1 MAVVQLHPDRLAEP
15 DETVAKDNESVGEVI
30 VKSPA
35 KCAYT
40 YINKPEEAEK
50 KFYKGWLYIGD
61 LATWNE
67 QEFVT
72 IVGRKD
78 DMIISGGENV
88 HPVQVEEVLN
98 EHPGVSGCVVV
109 GIPDKKWG
117 EIVTAYVIKGNASLT
132 AKDLDEHCLNHPM
145 LSKYKRPR
153 LYKLVDELPMTA
165 TGKLI
170 HYKVRKW
177 GQEDYEKGNLEKV

>member
-1 MAVVQLHPDRLAEP
+1 
-15 DETVAKDNESVGEVI
+15 
-30 VKSPA
+30 
-35 KCAYT
+35 
-40 YINKPEEAEK
+40 
-50 KFYKGWLYIGD
+50 
-61 LATWNE
+61 
-67 QEFVT
+67 
-72 IVGRKD
+72 
-78 DMIISGGENV
+78 
-88 HPVQVEEVLN
+88 
-98 EHPGVSGCVVV
+98 VSGCVVV

-153 LYKLVDELPMTA
+153 LYKFVDELPMTA